1 MKSRFAAVFLATAAA
16 LVAQEAAQP
25 FQLEALLVEK
35 EGGFQKVWI
44 VAGTKTQVRYKETE
58 VAVETKDARISDYS
72 GVYLYEPKDYTAAL
86 DLYQAR
92 KYAEAREAF
101 AKVKDRCKSV
111 AAMDN
116 NPAALAT
123 FYEME
128 CMRRMGDLEAL
139 NTALG
144 GKFTKDPLT
153 RESQLRQFEIYVM
166 WDAVRTKSWD
176 RLDILA
182 KERDAIKLPG
192 DQRAQVAYCHGLALE
207 GLGRPAEALGAYAT
221 AMTADAAASEELARE
236 AALRTLAI
244 HKADPLVQQAIKV
257 WGTKDENKNSP
268 GYAHL
273 NEAGAV
279 ASLYELSLGA
289 GKPLPDEY
297 KALLKYKPKVED
309 VVAPGS

>member
-1 MKSRFAAVFLATAAA
+1 MKSHFAALFLSTTAAV
-16 LVAQEAAQP
+16 VAQQAAQP

-35 EGGFQKVWI
+35 EGAFQKVWI
-44 VAGTKTQVRYKETE
+44 VAGTKTQIRYKETE
-58 VAVETKDARISDYS
+58 VAVETKDARISDFS
-72 GVYLYEPKDYTAAL
+72 AIYLYEPKDYTAAL

-111 AAMDN
+111 AAMEN
-116 NPAALAT
+116 NPAALAS

-139 NTALG
+139 SAAF

-153 RESQLRQFEIYVM
+153 RETQLRQLELYVL

-182 KERDAIKLPG
+182 KERAATKLPG

-221 AMTADAAASEELARE
+221 AMTADAAATEEIARE

-273 NEAGAV
+273 TEAGAV
-279 ASLYELSLGA
+279 ASLFELTLGA

-297 KALLKYKPKVED
+297 KTLLKYKPKVED
-309 VVAPGS
+309 VVAPSS